1 MAARTV
7 VVACVLFL
15 GMCIISGG
23 SPTETT
29 HAYCKIVWILGLTCN
44 QVNTAI
50 VGQIKTTASYRLGP
64 VTPSLIQSKHTSG
77 PGQIESVNF
86 TMSPTFRGLGCHVEG
101 SSASAFVYSLMDN
114 GTNYCNLFKVIQGS
128 GLTRAPGFVE
138 FSNEWLC
145 LGYRR
150 STCQ

>member
-1 MAARTV
+1 
-7 VVACVLFL
+7 
-15 GMCIISGG
+15 MCIISSGR
-23 SPTETT
+23 PTEIT
-29 HAYCKIVWILGLTCN
+29 HAYCKIVWIVGLPCD

-50 VGQIKTTASYRLGP
+50 VTQIKTMGSYRLGP
-64 VTPSLIQSKHTSG
+64 VTPSLVQSKHTSA
-77 PGQIESVNF
+77 PGQMESVNF
-86 TMSPTFRGLGCHVEG
+86 TMSPTFRNLGCHLEG
-101 SSASAFVYSLMDN
+101 SSASAFWYSLMDN
-114 GTNYCNLFKVIQGS
+114 GTNYCNLYTVIQGS